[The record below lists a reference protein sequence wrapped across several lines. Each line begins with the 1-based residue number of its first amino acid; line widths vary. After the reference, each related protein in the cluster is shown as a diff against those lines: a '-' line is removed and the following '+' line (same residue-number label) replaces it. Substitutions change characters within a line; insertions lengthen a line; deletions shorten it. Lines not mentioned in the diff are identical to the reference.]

1 MRLISYLAVVA
12 LGSALLLV
20 PAAPSARGADDD
32 ARKKAA
38 AELELKRKAAVGK
51 ALKWIASKQSGDG
64 SWAAFGNQYPITMTA
79 LSGMALLMEGST
91 VREGKYKDNIRN
103 AVKYLK
109 GQAKNGNGLIGRP
122 DTPGEAGRYMYGH
135 GFAMMFLACVYGE
148 EEEGEGR
155 KELEQIL
162 VKAAQ
167 FSHDA
172 QTRRKSWRNRAVD
185 VGGWGYVSAKEGNN
199 FDEGSVTITQVQA
212 LRAVRNAGITVPPA
226 AIPMAIEY
234 LKDSTNGEGGV
245 IYSLGNGGGGGQG
258 EGKPALTAA
267 AIACGFS
274 AGQYKSEEVKKWFKF
289 CQSRISGLGS
299 NARFGHDEYTHYY
312 YAQAV
317 YILGDDGWGKLY
329 PNDTDKA
336 HWVTW
341 TKYKESVFPSLFSS
355 QSGEGSWTGGHVG
368 PEFITAVYA
377 CLLQLDDAALP
388 LYSR

>member
-1 MRLISYLAVVA
+1 M
-12 LGSALLLV
+12 LLL
-20 PAAPSARGADDD
+20 PAAPAARGADDEGK
-32 ARKKAA
+32 KKAM
-38 AELELKRKAAVGK
+38 ELELKRKAAVAK
-51 ALKWIASKQSGDG
+51 ALKWIVSKQQPDG

-91 VREGKYKDNIRN
+91 VREGKYKDNIRK
-103 AVKYLK
+103 AVNFLK
-109 GQAKNGNGLIGRP
+109 GQANNRNGMIGRP
-122 DTPGEAGRYMYGH
+122 DTPGESGRYMYGH
-135 GFAMMFLACVYGE
+135 GFAMMFLASVYGE

-172 QTRRKSWRNRAVD
+172 QTRRKSWRNERID

-212 LRAVRNAGITVPPA
+212 LRAVRNAGITVPAA
-226 AIPMAIEY
+226 AIPMAVEY
-234 LKDSTNGEGGV
+234 LKDSTNAEGGV
-245 IYSLGNGGGGGQG
+245 IYSLAQGGRGQG

-289 CQSRISGLGS
+289 CQSRISGVGG
-299 NARFGHDEYTHYY
+299 ARFGHDEYTHYY

-317 YILGDDGWGKLY
+317 YVLGDDGWGKLF
-329 PNDTDKA
+329 PKDDDKSK
-336 HWVTW
+336 WVTW
-341 TKYKESVFPSLFSS
+341 TRYKESTFPTLFSTQGS
-355 QSGEGSWTGGHVG
+355 DGSWTGGHVG

-377 CLLQLDDAALP
+377 CVLQLDDAALP